1 MTKYKSGVGKRPRQI
16 YDYVSAVGGLYMRY
30 SDDFIIVLPRK
41 KNQDSVVILKQIL
54 TMFNDIPGV
63 TLQVE
68 TNSVL
73 FL

>member
-1 MTKYKSGVGKRPRQI
+1 
-16 YDYVSAVGGLYMRY
+16 MRY